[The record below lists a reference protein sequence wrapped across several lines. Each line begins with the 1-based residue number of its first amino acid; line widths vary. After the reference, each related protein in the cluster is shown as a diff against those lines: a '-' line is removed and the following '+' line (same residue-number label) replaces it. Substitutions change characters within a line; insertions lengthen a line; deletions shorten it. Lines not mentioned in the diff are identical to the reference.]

1 MRNNNHI
8 YTIRLG
14 VVIGIICS
22 FAVFLISLL
31 SQKNYGLTMFKMLEE
46 GYPGCRNNDAKG
58 ITICTIFGFFDGF
71 IFGVLIA
78 LLYNNIPIN
87 Y

>member
-1 MRNNNHI
+1 MKVSSQI

-22 FAVFLISLL
+22 FAVLLISLL
-31 SQKNYGLTMFKMLEE
+31 SRKNYGLTMFKMLEE
-46 GYPGCRNNDAKG
+46 GYPGCKNNDVKG
-58 ITICTIFGFFDGF
+58 ITTCTVFGFFDGF
-71 IFGVLIA
+71 IFGVLVA

>member
-1 MRNNNHI
+1 MKVSSQI

-22 FAVFLISLL
+22 FAVLLISLL
-31 SQKNYGLTMFKMLEE
+31 SKKNYGLTMFKMLEE
-46 GYPGCRNNDAKG
+46 GYPGCRNNDANG
-58 ITICTIFGFFDGF
+58 IAICTVFGFFDGF
-71 IFGVLIA
+71 IFGVLVA